1 MRNFLLFT
9 LLLGGLFSFII
20 TNFVTLDENYELL
33 LDNSGPY
40 IGAEFP
46 KQLGFTGKG
55 VKIGVIDTGI
65 NLNHPDFFNQDQT
78 SRFLKGYD
86 FVDNDT
92 VPQDTN
98 GHGTQVTGII
108 AADGQLKGI
117 APMTEIFSYRVSSDG
132 ESVPSNLIIKAINQA
147 IEDKVDIINISLGVN
162 MTHNKID
169 EAVNNAINQG
179 IVVVAA
185 AGNSGPEKS
194 TIGSPA
200 RNPNAI
206 TVGATYN
213 NQDSSMVS
221 TLVVGE
227 TQFQVLPM
235 LGTDIISDPISADII
250 FGKYSRDNDF
260 DDIDVRGKIVL
271 AERGGELNEIVFF
284 SDKEIFASKNGA
296 KGLIVYNNQ
305 PGIFFGELIHEYV
318 SADYYPSIP
327 TVSMTR
333 EEGLELKKI
342 LETETS
348 GTLNIFNHPDFIAT
362 FSSRGPVSPFYQK
375 PDLVAPGVFVNTTS
389 LKNFYNITS
398 GTSYAAPH
406 VSGAIALLL
415 EKNPDLTPQE
425 IKSIL
430 VTTSNI
436 ITDQYNK
443 EFEFNAG
450 GAGRIDLK
458 KAFNSKLI
466 FEPPKLIFNLS
477 EHKISEEQEIKI
489 NSLNGIVNIQ
499 KVKFSD
505 VEGIKF
511 DYEIKNS
518 TLYITAKLIEN
529 ESNIFETRALITDD
543 NDDVVYQIP
552 IIVRVNEATIVI
564 IETENELSFQIKQ
577 PLDWEYAKITIT
589 NSETFE
595 ERNISITP
603 KKIESLKLYDAGRYW
618 IEANVKS
625 NENTFDVYEVY
636 DIKEDL
642 SEQKPIVENSELPER
657 ALIILGIIFSI
668 VIVVGLK
675 FRKNYWIWGP
685 AFLISVETSLNFVK
699 FSPNICANFF
709 ADIS

>member
-200 RNPNAI
+200 RNPNAV

-221 TLVVGE
+221 TLVVVE

-529 ESNIFETRALITDD
+529 ESDIFETRALITDD
-543 NDDVVYQIP
+543 DDVVYQIP

-564 IETENELSFQIKQ
+564 IETENEISFQIKQ

-668 VIVVGLK
+668 VIIVGLK
-675 FRKNYWIWGP
+675 FRKNY
-685 AFLISVETSLNFVK
+685 
-699 FSPNICANFF
+699 
-709 ADIS
+709 

>member
-1 MRNFLLFT
+1 MRNFLFFT
-9 LLLGGLFSFII
+9 LLAGGLFSFVIV
-20 TNFVTLDENYELL
+20 NFVTLDENYELF

-46 KQLGFTGKG
+46 KQMGFTGKG
-55 VKIGVIDTGI
+55 IKIGVIDTGI
-65 NLNHPDFFNQDQT
+65 NTSHPDFFNQDET

-92 VPQDTN
+92 IPQDTN

-117 APMTEIFSYRVSSDG
+117 APMAEIFSYRVSSDG
-132 ESVPSNLIIKAINQA
+132 ESVPSSLIIKAINQA
-147 IEDKVDIINISLGVN
+147 VEDRVDIINISLGVN

-169 EAVNNAINQG
+169 EAVNNAISQG

-185 AGNSGPEKS
+185 AGNSGPDKS

-200 RNPNAI
+200 KNPNAI

-213 NQDSSMVS
+213 NRDSSMVS
-221 TLVVGE
+221 TLEVGE

-235 LGTDIISDPISADII
+235 LGTDTISDPISAEIV
-250 FGKYSRDNDF
+250 FGKYSRENDF
-260 DDIDVRGKIVL
+260 DGLDVKGKIVL
-271 AERGGELNEIVFF
+271 AERGGESPDEIVFF

-318 SADYYPSIP
+318 SEDYYPSIP

-342 LETETS
+342 LESETS
-348 GTLNIFNHPDFIAT
+348 GTLNVFNHPDFLAT

-415 EKNPDLTPQE
+415 EKNPEFTPHE

-430 VTTSNI
+430 VTTSDI
-436 ITDQYNK
+436 ITDEYKK
-443 EFEFNAG
+443 EFEFDAG

-458 KAFNSKLI
+458 KAFNSELI

-477 EHKISEEQEIKI
+477 EHKTSEKNEIKI
-489 NSLNGIVNIQ
+489 NSLGGDINIQ
-499 KVKFSD
+499 KVEFSD
-505 VEGIKF
+505 IENVEF
-511 DYEIKNS
+511 DYEVTDS
-518 TLYITAKLIEN
+518 TLFITSKLIEK
-529 ESNIFETRALITDD
+529 ESGNFETRAFITN
-543 NDDVVYQIP
+543 NDIMYQIP
-552 IIVRVNEATIVI
+552 IIVRVSEASIVI
-564 IETENELSFQIKQ
+564 LESENELTFQVKR
-577 PLDWEYAKITIT
+577 PLDWEYAKITVT

-595 ERNISITP
+595 ERSISITP
-603 KKIESLKLYDAGRYW
+603 NKIESLKLYDPGTYW

-625 NENTFDVYEVY
+625 SEDTFDVYEFY
-636 DIKEDL
+636 EIKKDL
-642 SEQKPIVENSELPER
+642 SEEKPIVENSELPER

-668 VIVVGLK
+668 VVLVGLK
-675 FRKNYWIWGP
+675 FRKNY
-685 AFLISVETSLNFVK
+685 
-699 FSPNICANFF
+699 
-709 ADIS
+709 

>member
-1 MRNFLLFT
+1 MRNVLVFT
-9 LLLGGLFSFII
+9 LLIGGLFSFVI

-46 KQLGFTGKG
+46 KELGFTGNG
-55 VKIGVIDTGI
+55 IKIGVIDTGI
-65 NLNHPDFFNQDQT
+65 NLSHPDFFNQDET

-92 VPQDTN
+92 IPQDTN

-117 APMTEIFSYRVSSDG
+117 APMAEIFSYRVSSDG
-132 ESVPSNLIIKAINQA
+132 ESVPSDLIIKAINQA
-147 IEDKVDIINISLGVN
+147 VEDKVDIINISLGVN

-169 EAVNNAINQG
+169 NAVNHAINQG

-185 AGNSGPEKS
+185 AGNSGPDKS

-221 TLVVGE
+221 TLEVGK

-235 LGTDIISDPISADII
+235 LGTDTISDPISTEIVFA
-250 FGKYSRDNDF
+250 KYSRENDF
-260 DDIDVRGKIVL
+260 EGIDVRGKIVL
-271 AERGGELNEIVFF
+271 AERGGEVPEEIVFF

-305 PGIFFGELIHEYV
+305 PGIFYGELIHEYV
-318 SADYYPSIP
+318 SEDYDPTIP

-333 EEGLELKKI
+333 EEGLELREI
-342 LETETS
+342 LETES
-348 GTLNIFNHPDFIAT
+348 LGTFNVFNHPDFIAT
-362 FSSRGPVSPFYQK
+362 FSSRGPVSPFYLK

-415 EKNPDLTPQE
+415 EKNPEFTPHE

-430 VTTSNI
+430 VTTSDV
-436 ITDQYNK
+436 ITDQYK
-443 EFEFNAG
+443 EEFDFNAG

-458 KAFNSKLI
+458 KAFRSELL
-466 FEPPKLIFNLS
+466 FEPPKLMFNLS
-477 EHKISEEQEIKI
+477 EQKTSEEHEIGI
-489 NSLNGIVNIQ
+489 NGLDSPISIQ
-499 KVKFSD
+499 KVEFSKIGN
-505 VEGIKF
+505 VEF
-511 DYEIKNS
+511 DYRVINS
-518 TLYITAKLIEN
+518 SLYITSKLIDTK
-529 ESNIFETRALITDD
+529 SGTFETRAFITQ
-543 NDDVVYQIP
+543 NDITYQIP
-552 IIVRVNEATIVI
+552 IVVRVSEASIVI
-564 IETENELSFQIKQ
+564 LEKENELSFQVKRPI
-577 PLDWEYAKITIT
+577 DWEYAKITVT

-595 ERNISITP
+595 
-603 KKIESLKLYDAGRYW
+603 
-618 IEANVKS
+618 
-625 NENTFDVYEVY
+625 DV
-636 DIKEDL
+636 
-642 SEQKPIVENSELPER
+642 Q
-657 ALIILGIIFSI
+657 
-668 VIVVGLK
+668 
-675 FRKNYWIWGP
+675 FR
-685 AFLISVETSLNFVK
+685 
-699 FSPNICANFF
+699 
-709 ADIS
+709 

>member
-200 RNPNAI
+200 RNPNAV

-529 ESNIFETRALITDD
+529 ESDIFETRALITDD
-543 NDDVVYQIP
+543 DDVVYQIP

-564 IETENELSFQIKQ
+564 IETENEISFQIKQ

-668 VIVVGLK
+668 VIIVGLK
-675 FRKNYWIWGP
+675 FRKNY
-685 AFLISVETSLNFVK
+685 
-699 FSPNICANFF
+699 
-709 ADIS
+709 

>member
-9 LLLGGLFSFII
+9 LLVGGLFSFVI
-20 TNFVTLDENYELL
+20 TNFVILDENYELL

-40 IGAEFP
+40 IGAEIP

-65 NLNHPDFFNQDQT
+65 NPSHPDFFNQDET

-92 VPQDTN
+92 IPQDTN

-117 APMTEIFSYRVSSDG
+117 APMVEIFSYRVSSDG

-147 IEDKVDIINISLGVN
+147 IEDRVDIINISLGVN

-185 AGNSGPEKS
+185 AGNSGPDKS

-213 NQDSSMVS
+213 NRDSSMVS
-221 TLVVGE
+221 TLEVGK

-235 LGTDIISDPISADII
+235 LGTDIISDPISTEIV
-250 FGKYSRDNDF
+250 FGEYSRENDF
-260 DDIDVRGKIVL
+260 NDIDVKGKIVL
-271 AERGGELNEIVFF
+271 AERGGESLDEIVFF

-305 PGIFFGELIHEYV
+305 PGIFLGELIHEYV
-318 SADYYPSIP
+318 SDDYYPSIP

-333 EEGLELKKI
+333 EEGLKLKNI
-342 LETETS
+342 LESETS
-348 GTLNIFNHPDFIAT
+348 GILNVFNHPDFIAT
-362 FSSRGPVSPFYQK
+362 FSARGPVSPFYQK

-415 EKNPDLTPQE
+415 EKNPDLTPHE

-430 VTTSNI
+430 VTTSNV
-436 ITDQYNK
+436 ITDQYGK
-443 EFEFNAG
+443 EFEFDAG

-458 KAFNSKLI
+458 KVFDSKLV
-466 FEPPKLIFNLS
+466 FDPPKLIFNLS
-477 EHKISEEQEIKI
+477 EHKTSEEHEIKI
-489 NSLNGIVNIQ
+489 NSFDGNINIQ
-499 KVKFSD
+499 KVEFSD
-505 VEGIKF
+505 VNNVELS
-511 DYEIKNS
+511 YEIKDS
-518 TLYITAKLIEN
+518 TLYITSKLIEN
-529 ESNIFETRALITDD
+529 KLGVFETRAFIT
-543 NDDVVYQIP
+543 NDDVIYQIP
-552 IIVRVNEATIVI
+552 IIVRVSEASISI
-564 IETENELSFQIKQ
+564 LETENELSFQVKQ

-595 ERNISITP
+595 ERSISITP
-603 KKIESLKLYDAGRYW
+603 KKFESLKLYDAGKYW
-618 IEANVKS
+618 IEVNVK
-625 NENTFDVYEVY
+625 NDENTFDMYEVY
-636 DIKEDL
+636 DIKKDL

-675 FRKNYWIWGP
+675 FRRRNY
-685 AFLISVETSLNFVK
+685 
-699 FSPNICANFF
+699 
-709 ADIS
+709 

>member
-1 MRNFLLFT
+1 
-9 LLLGGLFSFII
+9 
-20 TNFVTLDENYELL
+20 
-33 LDNSGPY
+33 
-40 IGAEFP
+40 
-46 KQLGFTGKG
+46 

-65 NLNHPDFFNQDQT
+65 NLNHPDFFNQDKT

-117 APMTEIFSYRVSSDG
+117 APMAEIFSYRVSSDG

-147 IEDKVDIINISLGVN
+147 VEDRVDIINISLGVN

-169 EAVNNAINQG
+169 NAVNYAINQG

-185 AGNSGPEKS
+185 AGNSGPDKS

-213 NQDSSMVS
+213 NRDSSMVS
-221 TLVVGE
+221 TLEVGK

-235 LGTDIISDPISADII
+235 LGTDIILEPISTEIV
-250 FGKYSRDNDF
+250 FGKYSRENDF
-260 DDIDVRGKIVL
+260 DNIDVKGKIVL
-271 AERGGELNEIVFF
+271 AERGGESLDEIVFF

-318 SADYYPSIP
+318 SEDYYPSIP

-342 LETETS
+342 LESETV
-348 GTLNIFNHPDFIAT
+348 GILNVFNHPDFIAT

-415 EKNPDLTPQE
+415 EKNPDLTPHE
-425 IKSIL
+425 VKSIL
-430 VTTSNI
+430 VTTSNV
-436 ITDQYNK
+436 ITDHYGK
-443 EFEFNAG
+443 EFEFDVG

-458 KAFNSKLI
+458 KAFNSKLV
-466 FEPPKLIFNLS
+466 FDPPKLIFNLS
-477 EHKISEEQEIKI
+477 EHKTSEEHEIEI
-489 NSLNGIVNIQ
+489 NSLEGIINIQ
-499 KVKFSD
+499 KVEVSGVD
-505 VEGIKF
+505 NVEF
-511 DYEIKNS
+511 NYEIKDS
-518 TLYITAKLIEN
+518 TLYITSKLIEN
-529 ESNIFETRALITDD
+529 ELGKFETRAFITN
-543 NDDVVYQIP
+543 NDVTYQIP
-552 IIVRVNEATIVI
+552 IIVRVSEASI
-564 IETENELSFQIKQ
+564 IILETENELSFQVKQ

-595 ERNISITP
+595 KHSISITP
-603 KKIESLKLYDAGRYW
+603 KKVESLKLYDAGTYW

-657 ALIILGIIFSI
+657 ALIILGVIFSI

-675 FRKNYWIWGP
+675 FRKNY
-685 AFLISVETSLNFVK
+685 
-699 FSPNICANFF
+699 
-709 ADIS
+709 

>member
-529 ESNIFETRALITDD
+529 ESDIFETRALITDD

>member
-1 MRNFLLFT
+1 MRNVLVFT
-9 LLLGGLFSFII
+9 LLIGGLFSFVI

-46 KQLGFTGKG
+46 KELGFTGNG
-55 VKIGVIDTGI
+55 IKIGVIDTGI
-65 NLNHPDFFNQDQT
+65 NLSHPDFFNQDET

-92 VPQDTN
+92 IPQDTN

-117 APMTEIFSYRVSSDG
+117 APMAEIFSYRVSSDG
-132 ESVPSNLIIKAINQA
+132 ESVPSDLIIKAINQA
-147 IEDKVDIINISLGVN
+147 VEDRVDIINISLGVN

-169 EAVNNAINQG
+169 NAVNHAINQG

-185 AGNSGPEKS
+185 AGNSGPDKS

-221 TLVVGE
+221 TLEVGK

-235 LGTDIISDPISADII
+235 LGTDTISDPISTEIVFA
-250 FGKYSRDNDF
+250 KYSRENDF
-260 DDIDVRGKIVL
+260 EGIDVRGKIVL
-271 AERGGELNEIVFF
+271 AERGGEVPEEIVFF

-305 PGIFFGELIHEYV
+305 PGIFYGELIHEYV
-318 SADYYPSIP
+318 SEDYDPTIP

-333 EEGLELKKI
+333 EEGLELREI
-342 LETETS
+342 LETES
-348 GTLNIFNHPDFIAT
+348 LGTFNVFNHPDFIAT
-362 FSSRGPVSPFYQK
+362 FSSRGPVSPFYLK

-415 EKNPDLTPQE
+415 EKNPEFTPHE

-430 VTTSNI
+430 VTTSDV
-436 ITDQYNK
+436 ITDQYK
-443 EFEFNAG
+443 EEFDFNVG

-458 KAFNSKLI
+458 KAFRSELL

-477 EHKISEEQEIKI
+477 EQKTSEEHEIGI
-489 NSLNGIVNIQ
+489 NGLDSPISIQ
-499 KVKFSD
+499 KVEFSKIGN
-505 VEGIKF
+505 VEF
-511 DYEIKNS
+511 DYRVINS
-518 TLYITAKLIEN
+518 SLYITSKLIDTKAGT
-529 ESNIFETRALITDD
+529 FETRAFITQ
-543 NDDVVYQIP
+543 NDITYQIP
-552 IIVRVNEATIVI
+552 IVVRVNEASIVI
-564 IETENELSFQIKQ
+564 LEKENELSFQVKRPI
-577 PLDWEYAKITIT
+577 DWEYAKITVT

-595 ERNISITP
+595 ERTVSITP
-603 KKIESLKLYDAGRYW
+603 NKFESLKLYDAGMYW
-618 IEANVKS
+618 IEVNLKNNS
-625 NENTFDVYEVY
+625 ETFDVYEFY

-642 SEQKPIVENSELPER
+642 SQQKPIVENSELPER

-668 VIVVGLK
+668 VIAVGLK
-675 FRKNYWIWGP
+675 FRKKSTEVVDQH
-685 AFLISVETSLNFVK
+685 L
-699 FSPNICANFF
+699 
-709 ADIS
+709 

>member
-1 MRNFLLFT
+1 MRNVLVFT
-9 LLLGGLFSFII
+9 LLIGGLFSFVI

-46 KQLGFTGKG
+46 KELGFTGNG
-55 VKIGVIDTGI
+55 IKIGVIDTGI
-65 NLNHPDFFNQDQT
+65 NLSHPDFFNQDET

-92 VPQDTN
+92 IPQDTN

-117 APMTEIFSYRVSSDG
+117 APMAEIFSYRVSSDG
-132 ESVPSNLIIKAINQA
+132 ESVPSDLIIKAINQA
-147 IEDKVDIINISLGVN
+147 VEDRVDIINISLGVN

-169 EAVNNAINQG
+169 NAVNHAINQG

-185 AGNSGPEKS
+185 AGNSGPDKS

-221 TLVVGE
+221 TLEVGKI
-227 TQFQVLPM
+227 QFQVLPM
-235 LGTDIISDPISADII
+235 LGTDTISDPISTEIVFA
-250 FGKYSRDNDF
+250 KYSRENDF
-260 DDIDVRGKIVL
+260 EGIDVGGKIVL
-271 AERGGELNEIVFF
+271 AERGGEVPDEIVFF

-305 PGIFFGELIHEYV
+305 PGIFYGELIHEYV
-318 SADYYPSIP
+318 SEDYDPTIP

-333 EEGLELKKI
+333 EEGLELREI
-342 LETETS
+342 LETES
-348 GTLNIFNHPDFIAT
+348 LGTFNVFNHPDFIAT
-362 FSSRGPVSPFYQK
+362 FSSRGPVSPFYLK

-415 EKNPDLTPQE
+415 EKNPDFTPHE

-430 VTTSNI
+430 VTTSDV
-436 ITDQYNK
+436 ITDQYK
-443 EFEFNAG
+443 EEFDFNAG

-458 KAFNSKLI
+458 KAFSSELL
-466 FEPPKLIFNLS
+466 FEPPKLMFNLS
-477 EHKISEEQEIKI
+477 EQKISEEHEIEI
-489 NSLNGIVNIQ
+489 NGLDGPINIQ
-499 KVKFSD
+499 KVEFTKMGNI
-505 VEGIKF
+505 EF
-511 DYEIKNS
+511 DYRVIDS
-518 TLYITAKLIEN
+518 SLYITSKLIDTK
-529 ESNIFETRALITDD
+529 SGDFETRAFITQ
-543 NDDVVYQIP
+543 NDITYQIP
-552 IIVRVNEATIVI
+552 IVVRVSEASI
-564 IETENELSFQIKQ
+564 IILEKENELSFQVKRPI
-577 PLDWEYAKITIT
+577 DWEYAKITVT

-595 ERNISITP
+595 ERTVSITP
-603 KKIESLKLYDAGRYW
+603 NKFESLKLYDAGIYW
-618 IEANVKS
+618 IEVNLKNNS
-625 NENTFDVYEVY
+625 ETFDVYEFY

-642 SEQKPIVENSELPER
+642 SQQKPIVENSELPER

-675 FRKNYWIWGP
+675 FRKNY
-685 AFLISVETSLNFVK
+685 
-699 FSPNICANFF
+699 
-709 ADIS
+709 

>member
-1 MRNFLLFT
+1 MRNVLVFT
-9 LLLGGLFSFII
+9 LLIGGLFSFVI

-46 KQLGFTGKG
+46 KELGFTGNG
-55 VKIGVIDTGI
+55 IKIGVIDTGI
-65 NLNHPDFFNQDQT
+65 NLSHPDFFNQDET

-92 VPQDTN
+92 IPQDTN

-117 APMTEIFSYRVSSDG
+117 APMAEIFSYRVSSDG
-132 ESVPSNLIIKAINQA
+132 ESVPSDLIIKAINQA
-147 IEDKVDIINISLGVN
+147 VEDRVDIINISLGVN

-169 EAVNNAINQG
+169 NAVNHAINQG

-185 AGNSGPEKS
+185 AGNSGPDKS

-221 TLVVGE
+221 TLEVGK

-235 LGTDIISDPISADII
+235 LGTDTISDPISTEIVFA
-250 FGKYSRDNDF
+250 KYSRENDF
-260 DDIDVRGKIVL
+260 EGIDVGGKIVL
-271 AERGGELNEIVFF
+271 AERGGEVPDEIVFF

-305 PGIFFGELIHEYV
+305 PGIFYGELIHEYV
-318 SADYYPSIP
+318 SEDYDPTIP

-333 EEGLELKKI
+333 EEGLELREI
-342 LETETS
+342 LETES
-348 GTLNIFNHPDFIAT
+348 LGTFNVFNHPDFIAT
-362 FSSRGPVSPFYQK
+362 FSSRGPVSPFYLK

-415 EKNPDLTPQE
+415 EKNPDFTPHE

-430 VTTSNI
+430 VTTSDV
-436 ITDQYNK
+436 ITDQYK
-443 EFEFNAG
+443 EEFDFNAG

-458 KAFNSKLI
+458 KAFSSELL
-466 FEPPKLIFNLS
+466 FEPPKLMFNLS
-477 EHKISEEQEIKI
+477 EQKISEEHEIEI
-489 NSLNGIVNIQ
+489 NGLDGPINIQ
-499 KVKFSD
+499 KVEFTKMGNI
-505 VEGIKF
+505 EF
-511 DYEIKNS
+511 DYRVIDS
-518 TLYITAKLIEN
+518 SLYITSKLIDTK
-529 ESNIFETRALITDD
+529 SGDFETRAFITQ
-543 NDDVVYQIP
+543 NDITYQIP
-552 IIVRVNEATIVI
+552 IVVRVSEASI
-564 IETENELSFQIKQ
+564 IILEKENELSFQVKRPI
-577 PLDWEYAKITIT
+577 DWEYAKITVT

-595 ERNISITP
+595 ERTVSITP
-603 KKIESLKLYDAGRYW
+603 NKFESLKLYDAGIYW
-618 IEANVKS
+618 IEVNLKNNS
-625 NENTFDVYEVY
+625 ETFDVYEFY

-642 SEQKPIVENSELPER
+642 SQQKPIVENSELPER

-675 FRKNYWIWGP
+675 FRKNY
-685 AFLISVETSLNFVK
+685 
-699 FSPNICANFF
+699 
-709 ADIS
+709 